1 MKTRKLTAILLALC
15 MLLSLSISAFAAD
28 DAVVSGTI
36 PDSKITWELDGK
48 GWLTISGSGD
58 CSAFTSK
65 DDQPWAEYRSQIT
78 QVWFDGME
86 SLAISD
92 LAYWFEDC
100 TNLTTAEIPS
110 TTPVIGRHAFYN
122 CPLLTKLSIY
132 YGEHTL
138 DSIGED
144 AFWRETDS
152 GDTLYIG
159 YLIGYPKSSVPFH
172 TYDWAA
178 SNRSERYFYDLYGV
192 YQNADAG
199 SAATSG
205 IKKAPGISVQSTG
218 TIIGNCPSCGKHSFQ
233 GTYVEVAHSSRGH
246 ANYMTRTAMQ
256 AVTKTEHLSRNR
268 RGDRMR
274 ICIEES
280 TYEGTSIE
288 ILTQL
293 RALHFDAGTFDG
305 TEGYIRYMQNT
316 IRCMTETP
324 CELPEGSTEERAA
337 ALIHVLQEIGALELL
352 EE

>member
-65 DDQPWAEYRSQIT
+65 DDQPWAEYRGQIT

-86 SLAISD
+86 SLAIPD

-144 AFWRETDS
+144 AFWRETDN
-152 GDTLYIG
+152 GDTLYVAYIIG
-159 YLIGYPKSSVPFH
+159 YGGQFKEILDEQTFLKEKRSVILANNNEQAKANQRIM
-172 TYDWAA
+172 DAA
-178 SNRSERYFYDLYGV
+178 QTLE
-192 YQNADAG
+192 NASPYITEWDE
-199 SAATSG
+199 SAVRQLVETVKILS
-205 IKKAPGISVQSTG
+205 KD
-218 TIIGNCPSCGKHSFQ
+218 
-233 GTYVEVAHSSRGH
+233 EVA
-246 ANYMTRTAMQ
+246 
-256 AVTKTEHLSRNR
+256 VTLK
-268 RGDRMR
+268 G
-274 ICIEES
+274 
-280 TYEGTSIE
+280 GIE
-288 ILTQL
+288 ICQKIM
-293 RALHFDAGTFDG
+293 
-305 TEGYIRYMQNT
+305 Y
-316 IRCMTETP
+316 
-324 CELPEGSTEERAA
+324 
-337 ALIHVLQEIGALELL
+337 
-352 EE
+352 